1 VWAKNMKP
9 TLSLDNLK
17 YSPLLAAPNEP
28 LEKHITDSINEFI
41 NRFSPKKE
49 YTLIKLLRSYDV
61 NIDLIDAKRVFLYSI
76 IFHDIG
82 KAYDWFQ
89 NRIIEA
95 INEQKRDFSVPRH
108 ELFSAYATLHLLN
121 ENAFTN
127 AFQFL
132 RNCILLTIIWSHS
145 SSRGMVLK
153 RIAETIPRYV
163 NVEYVKLS
171 EERILEL
178 MSMIESILTK
188 YKCRDGIDLLKL
200 PAKISINEVKEML
213 NTLHDMLYSK
223 SIGSNY
229 SLYYATI
236 PVLSTLQLIDSLV
249 AYKNRGGCPQIYI
262 TDLPNH
268 LIISKVREKLWLIE

>member
-1 VWAKNMKP
+1 MRL
-9 TLSLDNLK
+9 TLPFNNLK

-28 LEKHITDSINEFI
+28 LEKHITDSVNEFI

-49 YTLIKLLRSYDV
+49 YTLIRLLQSYDV
-61 NIDLIDAKRVFLYSI
+61 NIDLIDVKRIFLYSI

-95 INEQKRDFSVPRH
+95 INKQKRDFSVPRH
-108 ELFSAYATLHLLN
+108 ELFSAYVTLHLLN

-132 RNCILLTIIWSHS
+132 RNCILFTIIWSHS

-153 RIAETIPRYV
+153 RIAETIPQYV
-163 NVEYVKLS
+163 NVEYIKLS
-171 EERILEL
+171 EEKRLEL
-178 MSMIESILTK
+178 TSMVKSILTK
-188 YKCRDGIDLLKL
+188 YKCRDGVDLLKL

-213 NTLHDMLYSK
+213 NVLHGILHSK
-223 SIGSNY
+223 SVGSNC

-262 TDLPNH
+262 TDLPDYS
-268 LIISKVREKLWLIE
+268 IISKVREKLWLIE

>member
-1 VWAKNMKP
+1 MRP
-9 TLSLDNLK
+9 TLPFNNLK
-17 YSPLLAAPNEP
+17 YSPLLAAPNEL
-28 LEKHITDSINEFI
+28 LEKHITDSVNEFI

-49 YTLIKLLRSYDV
+49 YTLIRLLQSYDV
-61 NIDLIDAKRVFLYSI
+61 NIDLIDVKRIFLYSI

-95 INEQKRDFSVPRH
+95 INKQERNFSVPRH

-132 RNCILLTIIWSHS
+132 RDCILLTIIWSHS

-153 RIAETIPRYV
+153 RIAETIPQYV
-163 NVEYVKLS
+163 SVEYIKLS
-171 EERILEL
+171 EERRLDL
-178 MSMIESILTK
+178 TSMIESILTK
-188 YKCRDGIDLLKL
+188 YECRDGIDLLEL
-200 PAKISINEVKEML
+200 PAEISINEVKEML
-213 NTLHDMLYSK
+213 NTLDK
-223 SIGSNY
+223 SVCSDR

-249 AYKNRGGCPQIYI
+249 AYRNRGGRPQIYI

-268 LIISKVREKLWLIE
+268 LMINKVREKLWLVE